1 MSRRSLFRFLGWC
14 LAFIV
19 LMWRLTCRY
28 RVVNDVRPS
37 LRAKGQPYVYALLHA
52 HQIGAALLNDEKR
65 MCAMVSR
72 SKGGELLA
80 PGLRLRHVTPVRGS
94 TRRGT
99 AEKGGRAALQVL
111 QEHVM
116 KNIPALLAVDGPLG
130 PRGKVHRG
138 IVDLCCATGAVIL
151 PASIHVSRSLVLR
164 NTWDHLQIPMPFST
178 IELRLGAPIAV
189 TSASEDSVKH
199 IRLQLAE
206 TLAALESTPA

>member
-1 MSRRSLFRFLGWC
+1 
-14 LAFIV
+14 V
-19 LMWRLTCRY
+19 
-28 RVVNDVRPS
+28 
-37 LRAKGQPYVYALLHA
+37 
-52 HQIGAALLNDEKR
+52 
-65 MCAMVSR
+65 
-72 SKGGELLA
+72 
-80 PGLRLRHVTPVRGS
+80 
-94 TRRGT
+94 
-99 AEKGGRAALQVL
+99 
-111 QEHVM
+111 
-116 KNIPALLAVDGPLG
+116 LLAVDGPLG

-199 IRLQLAE
+199 IRAQLAE